1 MNYIILDLEATCWED
16 RTLKHTSEII
26 EIGAVRVN
34 ANQEITGEFSRFIRP
49 QRHPEL
55 SEFCKSLTTITQ
67 EEIDAAASFPVVL
80 EEFLQWIKGDN
91 SSYHLGSWG
100 FYDKK
105 QFEKDCTLH
114 GLDTAWLNPHISIKH
129 QYATI
134 TGAKRP
140 MGMAG
145 ALKREGL
152 DLVGTHHRGIDDARN
167 ISKIFLKHFDH
178 WQY

>member
-1 MNYIILDLEATCWED
+1 MNYVILDLEATCWED
-16 RTLKHTSEII
+16 RSLKNTSEII
-26 EIGAVRVN
+26 EIGAVRMN
-34 ANQEITGEFSRFIRP
+34 SEREITGEFSRFIRP
-49 QRHPEL
+49 QLHPEL
-55 SEFCKSLTTITQ
+55 SEFCQSLTTITQ

-80 EEFLQWIKGDN
+80 GEFLHWIKEGN
-91 SSYHLGSWG
+91 SSYQLGSWG
-100 FYDKK
+100 FYDKN

-114 GLDTAWLNPHISIKH
+114 SLDTAWLNPHISIKH

-145 ALKREGL
+145 ALKRESL

-167 ISKIFLKHFDH
+167 ITQIFLKYFHQ
-178 WQY
+178 WQS

>member
-34 ANQEITGEFSRFIRP
+34 ENREITGEFSRFIRP
-49 QRHPEL
+49 QLHPVL

-67 EEIDAAASFPVVL
+67 EEIDLASSFPEVL
-80 EEFLQWIKGDN
+80 QEFLHWIKENN
-91 SSYHLGSWG
+91 SSFQLGSWG
-100 FYDKK
+100 FYDKN

-114 GLDTAWLNPHISIKH
+114 SLDTTWLTSHISIKH
-129 QYATI
+129 QYAAI

-167 ISKIFLKHFDH
+167 ISRIFLKYFDL
-178 WQY
+178 WQF